1 MEMSA
6 ASEKFEGPERRRHRV
21 FVTRNTEY
29 HLRDGVCV
37 AVRDRTSKRWA
48 EGHLAL
54 RLRMEGAVR
63 VHSNGALIPIFSP
76 PDAGDAIFFT
86 YRTSEGEDR
95 QLVTSRIEE
104 VARPPKADVASY
116 PPLFRKKPAARD

>member
-1 MEMSA
+1 MED
-6 ASEKFEGPERRRHRV
+6 ASYQGPERRRHAV

-48 EGHLAL
+48 EGHMAL

-63 VHSNGALIPIFSP
+63 MHSNGALIPIFSP
-76 PDAGDAIFFT
+76 PDAGDALFFS
-86 YRTSEGEDR
+86 YRTPEGEDR
-95 QLVTSRIEE
+95 QLVTSRIEA
-104 VARPPKADVASY
+104 VDRPRKADVNSY
-116 PPLFRKKPAARD
+116 PPLFKKRDVRKD